1 VFLHKR
7 PFARTASLAVASVA
21 AVAGSVASAVDPPAT
36 DPGVPTAEDSP
47 TTTVPETPPT
57 AEPPPTA
64 APPTATPPTT
74 VAPVEPTPAPDQP
87 VDTLPAPPDSSAPS
101 NPAAAPETGTT
112 TTTVP
117 PPPAPAPRNVRM
129 RGNQLQYVLAT
140 IRYFESRGDYTVGPN
155 RGGAS
160 GAYQYIP
167 KTWANYAEYP
177 EAYLAPPWVQDE
189 RAAAD
194 VAEILRTWHND
205 ISMVPIIWYYPA
217 AASDPSLLD
226 VVPMP
231 EAGNVLT
238 VREYQRRW
246 LDAFVSISGKP
257 LPPGQY
263 PLPPGLELLS
273 GIPPVLPEPAADSLS
288 MAFPLLGPSA
298 VAPPPACAEGQAC
311 DGPRPAIVFGRTLQP
326 VLAVADGVVTD
337 VELADRLT
345 GEVSVTVTDVAG
357 RSYRYGGLNNDTPGT
372 DDGSAPAALRVS
384 GLAEI
389 GRTVRAG
396 QIIGFVGNSDPVPL
410 ADGSGAWPHLRL
422 TVTDLAG
429 SPLDA
434 EGPVVAALFRQLCTT
449 GIGQWSVPPNPSTA
463 EAPLTPVV
471 VESDDGSW
479 WITGNGQV
487 VAVGDAALIHPT
499 DACQWQPPTPHGPGA
514 GGNTTPAGFT
524 DEILLPVDVW
534 LAVLDDD
541 AVRPSTPWRRGS

>member
-1 VFLHKR
+1 VIHRKR
-7 PFARTASLAVASVA
+7 PFARSASLAAASVA
-21 AVAGSVASAVDPPAT
+21 AVAGSVASAVSPPTT
-36 DPGVPTAEDSP
+36 DPGVPTVEDVDDATPSS
-47 TTTVPETPPT
+47 TSTVP
-57 AEPPPTA
+57 A
-64 APPTATPPTT
+64 APTTPPTT
-74 VAPVEPTPAPDQP
+74 VPPAPAAEQP
-87 VDTLPAPPDSSAPS
+87 VDTVATVPVPAVPAPTE
-101 NPAAAPETGTT
+101 PAAPTDPAVPTDTT
-112 TTTVP
+112 TTTTLP
-117 PPPAPAPRNVRM
+117 APPAPAPRNVRV

-140 IRYFESRGDYTVGPN
+140 IRYFESRDNYTIGPN

-160 GAYQYIP
+160 GAYQYIAR
-167 KTWANYAEYP
+167 TWANYADYP

-194 VAEILRTWHND
+194 VAEILRTWRND
-205 ISMVPIIWYYPA
+205 VSMVPIIWYYPA
-217 AASDPSLLD
+217 AARDPGLLD
-226 VVPMP
+226 IVPMP

-246 LDAFVSISGKP
+246 LDVFVSISGKP
-257 LPPGQY
+257 LPPSQY
-263 PLPPGLELLS
+263 PMPPGLELLS
-273 GIPPVLPEPAADSLS
+273 GIPPVLPAPAADALSL
-288 MAFPLLGPSA
+288 AFPLLGPSA
-298 VAPPPACAEGQAC
+298 VAPPPACPDGQTC

-337 VELADRLT
+337 VELADRET

-357 RSYRYGGLNNDTPGT
+357 RSYRYGGLNDDTPGT
-372 DDGSAPAALRVS
+372 NDGSAPAALRVS

-410 ADGSGAWPHLRL
+410 ADGSGAWPHVRL
-422 TVTDLAG
+422 DVTDIAG
-429 SPLDA
+429 SPIDA

-449 GIGQWSVPPNPSTA
+449 GIGQWSVPPNPATA
-463 EAPLTPVV
+463 ETPLTPVV

-514 GGNTTPAGFT
+514 GGNTAPAGFT
-524 DEILLPVDVW
+524 DEIRLPVDVW
-534 LAVLDDD
+534 LAVLGDDD
-541 AVRPSTPWRRGS
+541 DVRPATPWRRGS